1 VCRIISYNTYLKHE
15 IDQMNWKYL
24 FRTHKIVYTFLMHLS
39 VHTIDSTVW
48 ITLWRKPYLLSR
60 SIRTSDLENFIL
72 KLTFLCPQRRLWHPL
87 SLMCKVRNRLSSD
100 LTPVGLGLKFEPC
113 HQQQHISNNWR
124 IQKEFTKREHTH
136 RVSVQS
142 SELTKRLPESSPHP
156 APHLQFPSECP
167 AGSTGFSRRD
177 Q

>member
-1 VCRIISYNTYLKHE
+1 
-15 IDQMNWKYL
+15 MNWKYL

-124 IQKEFTKREHTH
+124 IQKEFTKREHT
-136 RVSVQS
+136 QS
-142 SELTKRLPESSPHP
+142 FCAIFRIDQKTSWEFSSPRNP
-156 APHLQFPSECP
+156 PSISVRMSCRIDGIFPEGP
-167 AGSTGFSRRD
+167 VEDEEEEYEERIV
-177 Q
+177 